1 MMPSAMTDDEST
13 PPQRP
18 NEESTPRPQPAPNSP
33 FAPPPERP
41 AVPEYDEKGITPDN
55 VETR

>member
-1 MMPSAMTDDEST
+1 MILSVMPDEEST
-13 PPQRP
+13 PRPSP

-41 AVPEYDEKGITPDN
+41 AVPEYDEKGITPG
-55 VETR
+55 